1 MSALAQDAF
10 GLGHRWLVGRRMRR
24 VALRLGIYAV
34 LVLFVVYFAVPLLWL
49 GLAPSQGSSAALNA
63 HPLQLGSI
71 HFYWRAW
78 AHLMTYAN
86 GQKLML
92 IWALN
97 SLVYSVAAVALA
109 TTIGITAGYGLAF
122 FRFPGRR
129 VILLITLVAM
139 VVPQNALVLPLF
151 IGLSYLHLIG
161 SRWGVI
167 LPSGFFPLAVVL
179 SYIYFSTHF
188 PRQLLGAA
196 RIDGCGEVQ
205 LFARVVLPL
214 TRNVLPLIAFF
225 SFWASWVN
233 YFLPSVILNQV
244 TTFSLPVGIV
254 NMTQS
259 TNAIVPSG
267 LAGGLS
273 SPIGRPEL
281 AEAGL
286 LSILPIMIIFA
297 FSQKFLVQS
306 PLSGA
311 EKT

>member
-1 MSALAQDAF
+1 VSAWASS
-10 GLGHRWLVGRRMRR
+10 
-24 VALRLGIYAV
+24 ALRLSHQRSGRARRLWVRLFVYAV
-34 LVLFVVYFAVPLLWL
+34 LAVFIIYFAVPLVFLL
-49 GLAPSQGSSAALNA
+49 LAPSQGSSEALNA
-63 HPLQLGSI
+63 HPLQFGSI

-78 AHLMTYAN
+78 SNLMTYAN
-86 GQKLML
+86 GQKLLL
-92 IWALN
+92 IWGLN
-97 SLVYSVAAVALA
+97 SLIYSVAAVVLA
-109 TTIGITAGYGLAF
+109 IVIGVPAGYSIAF

-129 VILLITLVAM
+129 LILLVTLIAM

-196 RIDGCGEVQ
+196 RIDGCGELR
-205 LFARVVLPL
+205 LFVRVVVPL
-214 TRNVLPLIAFF
+214 TKNVLPLIAFF

-244 TTFSLPVGIV
+244 TTFSLPVGII
-254 NMTQS
+254 NMS
-259 TNAIVPSG
+259 AATNAIIPSA
-267 LAGGLS
+267 LNGGLG

-286 LSILPIMIIFA
+286 FSILPIIIIFA
-297 FSQKFLVQS
+297 FSQKFLTQS